1 MDKFR
6 DVAYTYEYDNPFEN
20 DPQKVKLN
28 ALIKYI
34 SNHPN
39 DFMTSD
45 YINKILFKSIKPEI
59 SKVFNK
65 SVVNVDNI
73 EQNPICNE
81 VKKFIR
87 SLNNI
92 PKELARWAG
101 SDSPVVEGDDED
113 EEDEEECEENEEN
126 NVNNNANNNVNE
138 NENEI
143 VRIDK
148 NKFAYSLTEGIT
160 NYDISSNKLLSI
172 KEVRELS
179 INIARSLLAKNLTQD
194 IEIQKIETKKRKD
207 LILQIQKYKNIKKI
221 AALLNDDITDM
232 SINQLELCL
241 EQCKKYHETF
251 KLQEIVKSSLNGG
264 KAILSA
270 ALPNG
275 IRIGKKRI
283 KMNSGLSDELIN
295 TLFDSTSVI
304 GKSFDNIVQKH
315 NFHINDDALIL
326 LKIGELFIKNIKVED
341 VSEEELQKINEK
353 KQKQSGQEPEVDQF
367 QFYRQPSIQ
376 LNRTRNIQMQQ
387 QSQMQS
393 NQYRQGIKLNESIS
407 NLNRPTQ
414 ELDESYSDDD
424 DDDDNNQTEA
434 DEEYEAYS
442 D

>member
-65 SVVNVDNI
+65 SVVGVDNI

-92 PKELARWAG
+92 PRDLARWAG
-101 SDSPVVEGDDED
+101 SDSPVIEGDED
-113 EEDEEECEENEEN
+113 EEDEEEEKNEEN
-126 NVNNNANNNVNE
+126 NANNANASANNVNTNANE

-143 VRIDK
+143 VQIDK
-148 NKFAYSLTEGIT
+148 KKFAYSLTEGIT

-341 VSEEELQKINEK
+341 VPEEELQKINEK
-353 KQKQSGQEPEVDQF
+353 KQKQSEQEPEIDQF

-376 LNRTRNIQMQQ
+376 LNRARNMQLQQ
-387 QSQMQS
+387 QSP
-393 NQYRQGIKLNESIS
+393 YRQGIKLNESIS
-407 NLNRPTQ
+407 NLNRPAQ
-414 ELDESYSDDD
+414 ELVSEYYSDDD
-424 DDDDNNQTEA
+424 DQTEA
-434 DEEYEAYS
+434 DEEYDEDS

>member
-341 VSEEELQKINEK
+341 VPEEELQKINEK

-367 QFYRQPSIQ
+367 QFYRQPSVQ
-376 LNRTRNIQMQQ
+376 LNRARNIQMQ
-387 QSQMQS
+387 MQNQA

-407 NLNRPTQ
+407 NLNCPTQ
-414 ELDESYSDDD
+414 ELDSESYSDDN
-424 DDDDNNQTEA
+424 DNDQTEV
-434 DEEYEAYS
+434 DEEYDVYS

>member
-6 DVAYTYEYDNPFEN
+6 DVSYTYEYDNPFEN

-92 PKELARWAG
+92 PKDLARWAG
-101 SDSPVVEGDDED
+101 SDSPVVEGDDEY

-126 NVNNNANNNVNE
+126 NVSNNANANVNE

-341 VSEEELQKINEK
+341 VPEEELQKINEK

-367 QFYRQPSIQ
+367 QFYRQPSVQ
-376 LNRTRNIQMQQ
+376 LNRARNIQMQ
-387 QSQMQS
+387 MQNQA

-407 NLNRPTQ
+407 NLNCPTQ
-414 ELDESYSDDD
+414 ELDSESYSDDN
-424 DDDDNNQTEA
+424 DNDQTEV
-434 DEEYEAYS
+434 DEEYDVYS